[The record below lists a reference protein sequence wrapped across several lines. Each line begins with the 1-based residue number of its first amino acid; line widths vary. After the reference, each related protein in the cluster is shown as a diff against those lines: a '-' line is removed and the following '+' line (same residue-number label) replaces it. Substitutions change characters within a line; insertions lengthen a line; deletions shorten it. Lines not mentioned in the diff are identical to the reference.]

1 MPYLKLTAEQLIETL
16 KQFNHTELHVHHTWR
31 PNHSNFNGKNHESVQ
46 NGMRNFHMKTNG
58 WDDIAQHVTL
68 FPDGSFLTGR
78 NFGKQPVSIKGYN
91 GSGSKIPFACEMV
104 GDFDIGKDNLEGKQ
118 LESILKL
125 AKFFDDQKKYIR
137 FHRENAPKTCPGS
150 GIDKNEFMKAVKNLN
165 KSIQKPKEEK
175 VVEDGVYWDGK
186 KMAKGQIGRVI
197 ILKSLPLW
205 SPEKKKHRGL
215 NVEDVITVYRINE
228 TDNYKYEVGGGYTVS
243 NVEGYVKYEKAPDDL
258 IEANKVFYKG

>member
-46 NGMRNFHMKTNG
+46 NGMRNYHVNTNG

-104 GDFDIGKDNLEGKQ
+104 GDFDIGKDKLDGKQ
-118 LESILKL
+118 LDSILKL

-150 GIDKNEFMKAVKNLN
+150 GIDKNEFMKAVKNF
-165 KSIQKPKEEK
+165 KGVKVMAEKEWDSKTKFLSEWVK
-175 VVEDGVYWDGK
+175 KEGISDGK
-186 KMAKGQIGRVI
+186 NPYAPVTQAYLWEVARNVI
-197 ILKSLPLW
+197 NKL
-205 SPEKKKHRGL
+205 EKK
-215 NVEDVITVYRINE
+215 
-228 TDNYKYEVGGGYTVS
+228 
-243 NVEGYVKYEKAPDDL
+243 
-258 IEANKVFYKG
+258 